1 MSREKNRKPF
11 VTISYLYPNMP
22 IIGEL
27 EPAYPPF
34 LPLLHNI
41 DSWALTITKQIEGGL
56 RSGNICN

>member
-1 MSREKNRKPF
+1 
-11 VTISYLYPNMP
+11 MP